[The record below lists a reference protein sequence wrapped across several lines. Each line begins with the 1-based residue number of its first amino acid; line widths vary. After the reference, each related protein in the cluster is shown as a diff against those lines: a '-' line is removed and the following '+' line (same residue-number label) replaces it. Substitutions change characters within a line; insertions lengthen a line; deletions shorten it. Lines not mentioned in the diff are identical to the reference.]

1 MAPTQLGEV
10 TNDLMENEFSSIVNV
25 DFTAQME
32 TNLDLVEEG
41 REDWV
46 QTLHSFYDEF
56 AKNLEQAQQKMGD
69 TRLEVPDEV
78 TDIICENCRTKYGH
92 QGGTIRKVPCLP
104 GLPGV

>member
-1 MAPTQLGEV
+1 
-10 TNDLMENEFSSIVNV
+10 
-25 DFTAQME
+25 ME

-78 TDIICENCRTKYGH
+78 TDIICENCGRNMVIKV
-92 QGGTIRKVPCLP
+92 GTIRKVPCLP